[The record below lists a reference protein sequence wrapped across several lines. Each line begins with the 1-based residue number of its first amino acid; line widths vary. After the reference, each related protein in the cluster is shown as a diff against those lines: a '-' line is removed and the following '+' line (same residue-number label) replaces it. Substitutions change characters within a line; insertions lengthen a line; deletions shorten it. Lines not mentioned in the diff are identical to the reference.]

1 MTFCFNILSLSHL
14 CWLISYGHTVS
25 ACHPGDP
32 KKFLWAPSCSDATQ
46 HCLAEVVRPKA
57 HLLTTRFGAHEM
69 WDDSLYRSSGKQF
82 PAQRVQFRRFQQETL
97 NWPLLILILSI
108 RTFQSCK
115 GAASAFWLFFVCP
128 LPVLFFPHPEKW
140 ELSLYVARR
149 TVDMTDM
156 LWCSSF
162 IYSYADHTKH
172 TKHTT
177 LHTIFDPS
185 PTQSLPKGR
194 PLNTTTDLLP
204 KKNETKISKK
214 LKVGGSFE
222 PPILKN
228 LLVKLDDFPYFAGHK
243 YSKSLKKKLHH
254 LVSPIFWEI
263 PPPKKVKK
271 NVVESLGPVKT
282 LAHSR

>member
-1 MTFCFNILSLSHL
+1 MLHNTVWLKLFVPKPTYLPPVSEPTKCGMIPFTEAQENSFRLREFNFGDSNKKPWTGH
-14 CWLISYGHTVS
+14 CWY
-25 ACHPGDP
+25 
-32 KKFLWAPSCSDATQ
+32 WY
-46 HCLAEVVRPKA
+46 
-57 HLLTTRFGAHEM
+57 
-69 WDDSLYRSSGKQF
+69 YRSEHSNLARGQLQPSDCF
-82 PAQRVQFRRFQQETL
+82 
-97 NWPLLILILSI
+97 
-108 RTFQSCK
+108 
-115 GAASAFWLFFVCP
+115 LFARCRCF
-128 LPVLFFPHPEKW
+128 FFPHPEKW